1 MTTTCITC
9 QMWLATNT
17 RSQQQVMFA
26 EYEDAFQWALRWED
40 EYLTECFTNWDLD
53 PRDSKRH
60 ITLELVDIL
69 GDDDLPF

>member
-1 MTTTCITC
+1 
-9 QMWLATNT
+9 MWLATNT